1 MRELTVN
8 ELAEV
13 NGGEILVSP
22 GQLGIAFTNNSL
34 IVITGTLEAG
44 TILGAIGALS
54 TAYYAGYTFGSWI
67 DSQLNLSGYLAE
79 ACWNYSH

>member
-22 GQLGIAFTNNSL
+22 GQLGIAFTNNTL
-34 IVITGTLEAG
+34 VVVTGMAEAG
-44 TILGAIGALS
+44 ALLSTLGAVG
-54 TAYYAGYTFGSWI
+54 TAFWTGYSIGSWI
-67 DSQLNLSGYLAE
+67 DSQLNLSGYLAD